1 MINRQELIQQ
11 TFAFVK
17 NIHQRDFSGHDFEHI
32 KRVWRNCQL
41 ILTEEKNAERFIVE
55 MALLLHD
62 VDDYKLGD
70 NTEQGYTYL
79 KQCNLDESII
89 QRILT
94 IIDSIGFSKTGYN
107 PQFSDIETKIVYDAD
122 KLDAMGAFGIAR
134 AFAYGGA
141 KSRPLFIADRLPPQD
156 LDLEAYVANAKSG
169 DNHTVIHFFEKLLR
183 LPDLMQTRVGKA
195 LAQTRKA
202 TMINFL
208 RALFAEQELHDWQ
221 RLLNNMAN

>member
-1 MINRQELIQQ
+1 MNEHELIQQ
-11 TFAFVK
+11 TFTFVK
-17 NIHQRDFSGHDFEHI
+17 SIHQKDFSGHDFEHI
-32 KRVWRNCQL
+32 KRVWQNGQL
-41 ILTEEKNAERFIVE
+41 ILADENHAERFIVE

-70 NTEQGYTYL
+70 NSQHGYAYL
-79 KQCNLDESII
+79 KQCNLNETVI

-107 PQFSDIETKIVYDAD
+107 PQFRDIETKIVYDAD
-122 KLDAMGAFGIAR
+122 KLDAIGACGIAR

-141 KSRPLFIADRLPPQD
+141 KSRPLFIPDHLPPQD
-156 LDLEAYVANAKSG
+156 LDLEAYAANAKSG

-183 LPDLMQTRVGKA
+183 LPNLMQTKRGKA

-202 TMINFL
+202 TMISFL
-208 RALFAEQELHDWQ
+208 RALFAEQELHEWQ
-221 RLLNNMAN
+221 LLLDNAANN